1 MLMERNKDTYKGQL
15 AWQNFKAS
23 GTRGATH
30 LNPFAD
36 FWHLFGLK
44 SDINKILA
52 WLSYRYIALFHNMYI
67 LK

>member
-30 LNPFAD
+30 LNPLAD
-36 FWHLFGLK
+36 FWHFFGLK

-52 WLSYRYIALFHNMYI
+52 WLS
-67 LK
+67 